1 MYLIIGNGISG
12 INTAE
17 LIRSKDKSSSIL
29 VITKEKYPYYSRPQL
44 IEFLAGNVELKD
56 LPFYSDDWYKEL
68 NIEVLYTEK
77 AIKIDAQKKV
87 LKTDKDEYKFEKLI
101 IATGALPSKPN
112 LENIDLEGV
121 FTLRNIDDALNILSY
136 VKGREKVILLGC
148 GLLGLET
155 GRALANRGLKIIGL
169 EFFPRLLPR
178 QLDEEGAR
186 ILQNII
192 EKKFSFEFYLGV
204 KAKKV
209 LGEKKF
215 EGVELEDGR
224 KIYGDALI
232 ISAGITPDIE
242 VAKNSGIEINKGIIV
257 NDFMETNFRDVYA
270 LGDCA
275 EHNGRVYGII
285 PACIEQSEI
294 VAKNILGERVE
305 YKGTIPFNSLK
316 VTGVDLT
323 SIGEFELRE
332 DVEVLI
338 KKDEDLGFYRKLIFK
353 ENILIGAILLGD
365 KRKYVNKILNL
376 MKKKEKVLS
385 KDEILNE
392 E

>member
-17 LIRSKDKSSSIL
+17 LIRSKDKSSPIL

-68 NIEVLYTEK
+68 NVEVLYTEK

-136 VKGREKVILLGC
+136 VKGKEKIILLGC

-242 VAKNSGIEINKGIIV
+242 VAKNSGIETNKGIIV

-365 KRKYVNKILNL
+365 KRRYVNKILNL

>member
-136 VKGREKVILLGC
+136 VKGKEKIILLGC

-242 VAKNSGIEINKGIIV
+242 VAKNSGIETNKGIIV

-294 VAKNILGERVE
+294 VVKNILGERVE

-365 KRKYVNKILNL
+365 KRRYVNKILNL

>member
-17 LIRSKDKSSSIL
+17 LIRSKDKSSPIL

-68 NIEVLYTEK
+68 NVEVLYTEK

-136 VKGREKVILLGC
+136 VKGKEKIILLGC

-209 LGEKKF
+209 LG
-215 EGVELEDGR
+215 
-224 KIYGDALI
+224 
-232 ISAGITPDIE
+232 
-242 VAKNSGIEINKGIIV
+242 
-257 NDFMETNFRDVYA
+257 
-270 LGDCA
+270 
-275 EHNGRVYGII
+275 
-285 PACIEQSEI
+285 
-294 VAKNILGERVE
+294 
-305 YKGTIPFNSLK
+305 
-316 VTGVDLT
+316 
-323 SIGEFELRE
+323 
-332 DVEVLI
+332 
-338 KKDEDLGFYRKLIFK
+338 
-353 ENILIGAILLGD
+353 
-365 KRKYVNKILNL
+365 
-376 MKKKEKVLS
+376 
-385 KDEILNE
+385 
-392 E
+392 

>member
-17 LIRSKDKSSSIL
+17 LIRSKDKSSPIL

-136 VKGREKVILLGC
+136 VKGKEKIILLGC

-242 VAKNSGIEINKGIIV
+242 VAKNSGIETNKGIIV

-294 VAKNILGERVE
+294 VVKNILGERVE

-365 KRKYVNKILNL
+365 KRRYVNKILNL

>member
-136 VKGREKVILLGC
+136 VKGKEKIILLGC

-242 VAKNSGIEINKGIIV
+242 VAKNSGIETNKGIIV

-365 KRKYVNKILNL
+365 KRRYVNKILNL